1 MKKQRFNEIVWR
13 KYTKL
18 QQRLAKRL
26 VGTCSLSSD
35 IFLQAKTSLE
45 SMVEASN
52 CFLNADSLSVFE
64 ISQHT
69 ENIRSFAAQRTAEF
83 LKSPYKNSNNVR
95 GPRLTRSEIKQV
107 THAILRNAK
116 LFKITI
122 SLKQI
127 GEIIKHFFPYKPRHI
142 GVEDPFIRPLRSS
155 VPKWVNDLS
164 AMAIMYIQFGS
175 NYPMWAVYS
184 LRRTFIYEGLPA
196 LLQKKRE
203 FFVKYF
209 PKMLDWEKSEF
220 TKDVPA
226 LRATILKIANEKTP
240 EILQRLDGGGT
251 GRLDASEY
259 EQRRVQLNTMQD
271 PTN

>member
-1 MKKQRFNEIVWR
+1 MKKKRFNEIVQR
-13 KYTKL
+13 KYVKI
-18 QQRLAKRL
+18 QQRLTKRL
-26 VGTCSLSSD
+26 VGTCWLSSD
-35 IFLQAKTSLE
+35 AFLQAKTA
-45 SMVEASN
+45 MDGIVEASN

-64 ISQHT
+64 IEQRT
-69 ENIRSFAAQRTAEF
+69 ENVRSFAAQRTAEF
-83 LKSPYKNSNNVR
+83 LKSPYKDNDHVR
-95 GPRLTRSEIKQV
+95 GPRLTRAELKQA
-107 THAILRNAK
+107 THATLHQAK

-142 GVEDPFIRPLRSS
+142 GMEDPFIQPMRR
-155 VPKWVNDLS
+155 VPEWVSDLS
-164 AMAIMYIQFGS
+164 AMAIFYIQFGS

-184 LRRTFIYEGLPA
+184 SRRTFTYEGLPA

-203 FFVKYF
+203 FFVRYF
-209 PKMLDWEKSEF
+209 PKMLDWDESEF

-259 EQRRVQLNTMQD
+259 EQRRAQLNTMQD

>member
-1 MKKQRFNEIVWR
+1 MKKQRFIEIVKR
-13 KYTKL
+13 KYVKL
-18 QQRLAKRL
+18 QQRRNKRA
-26 VGTCSLSSD
+26 VTPCSLSSD
-35 IFLQAKTSLE
+35 IFLQAKVSLE

-64 ISQHT
+64 IAQRT
-69 ENIRSFAAQRTAEF
+69 ENIRSFAVQRTAEF
-83 LKSPYKNSNNVR
+83 LKSPYKNNDHVR
-95 GPRLTRSEIKQV
+95 GPRLTRAELKKV
-107 THAILRNAK
+107 TQASYHKAK

-142 GVEDPFIRPLRSS
+142 GVEDLFIQPSRR
-155 VPKWVNDLS
+155 VPKWVNYLS

-226 LRATILKIANEKTP
+226 LRATILKFANEKTP

-259 EQRRVQLNTMQD
+259 EQRRAQLNTMQD